1 MSYIGSPPQNTILS
15 SADIAQ
21 GSITLDDI
29 NFTDVPANMDI
40 TGTIDKHTMRLADSV
55 TITGDVTISEDLVL
69 AKLSDDGDAITMVS
83 DGTTRTITGS
93 GSIQAATLAATP
105 QPTQTYAVGTT
116 LTGLTGVIGPSVT
129 GGEGLNSVP
138 IADNSVTLA
147 KMAGGTDGQIITY
160 DASGN
165 PIAVGPGTD
174 GQVLTST
181 GAGSPPAFED
191 AAGGSVADNSI
202 TLAKMAS
209 GTDGQII
216 TYDASGDPVAVG
228 PGTDGQVLTSTGAGS
243 PPAFEN
249 VSATSLAAG
258 STIAGDLTLE
268 TSTVDH
274 PILRVVSTASDVSGS
289 ANHPAKIVLGK
300 EQADNSPHSNEDLG
314 TIEFIG
320 DDDSGD
326 SRAWAEIIGHVK
338 NVKEPNNGGE
348 GKLKIRVRENGYL
361 TDTITVY
368 GNKVGINYSS
378 PSSTLQ
384 VAGTVSNSTSTTWT
398 NYSDERIKTN
408 IETIENGLDKLNKL
422 RPVTYNYTEEYLKLN
437 PELSP
442 SKKYNSF
449 IAQEYAEVFP
459 DAVNTGADLENEDG
473 EVIVEGVKDYTPHDL
488 FMYLVK
494 GVQEL
499 SAKNDA
505 LEARIKTLEG

>member
-1 MSYIGSPPQNTILS
+1 MTYIGVPQPARPLTS
-15 SADIAQ
+15 EDIAS
-21 GSITLDDI
+21 GVVTLDDI
-29 NFTDVPANMDI
+29 NFTDVPSNMDI
-40 TGTIDKHTMRLADSV
+40 TGTIDKHTMRLADGITV
-55 TITGDVTISEDLVL
+55 TGDVTISEDLVL
-69 AKLSDDGDAITMVS
+69 AKLSDDGDAITMMN

-105 QPTQTYAVGTT
+105 QPSQTYAVGTT

-129 GGEGLNSVP
+129 GGEGL
-138 IADNSVTLA
+138 
-147 KMAGGTDGQIITY
+147 
-160 DASGN
+160 
-165 PIAVGPGTD
+165 
-174 GQVLTST
+174 ST
-181 GAGSPPAFED
+181 TI
-191 AAGGSVADNSI
+191 ADNSI

-209 GTDGQII
+209 GTDGQVI
-216 TYDASGDPVAVG
+216 TYDASGNPVAVG

-249 VSATSLAAG
+249 VPAATSLAGG
-258 STIAGDLTLE
+258 STVAGDLTIE
-268 TSTVDH
+268 SSTLNH
-274 PILRVVSTASDVSGS
+274 PILKVVTNTNDQSG
-289 ANHPAKIVLGK
+289 ADNPAVFKIGKNQPNNNSSSYKDLGK
-300 EQADNSPHSNEDLG
+300 
-314 TIEFIG
+314 IEFIG
-320 DDDSGD
+320 DLDGGSEGVFAKIVGHAHSPKGPMDGGSGKLRFYAYD
-326 SRAWAEIIGHVK
+326 
-338 NVKEPNNGGE
+338 NGG
-348 GKLKIRVRENGYL
+348 
-361 TDTITVY
+361 TVY
-368 GNKVGINYSS
+368 HTMTIHGERVGIKNDNPGYDLSVS
-378 PSSTLQ
+378 GTVGNSSST
-384 VAGTVSNSTSTTWT
+384 AWT

-422 RPVTYNYTEEYLKLN
+422 RPVTYNYTEEYLKLH

-459 DAVNTGADLENEDG
+459 DAVNTGADLEDEDG